1 MAGINIRVTDRN
13 NIPQLIKNLRDLKRL
28 TVEVGVFGDDDSFYA
43 MIASVHEFGVTIQ
56 KESGSIVIPER
67 SFLRTTFDEKQT
79 EWTQFAKRQL
89 KNVLDFNIDAR
100 TLYERLGARM
110 VGDIQEKIT
119 DLEAPP
125 NASSTI
131 QKKGS
136 SNPLID
142 SGDLRRR
149 ITYKV
154 VQK

>member
-1 MAGINIRVTDRN
+1 MTGINIRVTDRN
-13 NIPQLIKNLRDLKRL
+13 NIPQLIKNLRDLKRF
-28 TVEVGVFGDDDSFYA
+28 TVKVGVFGDDDSFYA